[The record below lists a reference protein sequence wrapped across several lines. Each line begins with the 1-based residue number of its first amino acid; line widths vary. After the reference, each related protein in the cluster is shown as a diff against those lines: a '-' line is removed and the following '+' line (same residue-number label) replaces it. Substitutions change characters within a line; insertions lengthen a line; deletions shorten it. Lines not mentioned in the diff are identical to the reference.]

1 MGTDFCECVVQEKFE
16 MEAKTVTRNINELT
30 EQIAK
35 AQDETKEWE
44 KKHAALGVALSEQVR
59 ISKWMYMYICIYI
72 PAYIHTCI
80 HTYIHT
86 HTHTYTYTYIHT
98 CMHAYIHVYVHV
110 YT

>member
-1 MGTDFCECVVQEKFE
+1 VLQEKFE